1 MLSCICWCFWSGAG
15 LVQVWCML
23 LLGGELE
30 RWTSEMRGEREEGGG
45 KRGCTS
51 PTHVYNDYPKLLCI
65 ILVKPIVLVT

>member
-1 MLSCICWCFWSGAG
+1 
-15 LVQVWCML
+15 ML

-30 RWTSEMRGEREEGGG
+30 RWTSEMRGEREREEGRG